1 MEKIRVMLVKAD
13 SDVLTVT
20 DHFEHSLENMQKAV
34 GGYIEA
40 VRVTDDIVMWL
51 NEEGKLNDLEPNFNL
66 NGVGGLAIDVVVGDV
81 VITGTNEEGDTTSLT
96 AENVEELKKR
106 FTNRRNFQLR

>member
-1 MEKIRVMLVKAD
+1 MEKIRAMVVKAD
-13 SDVLTVT
+13 SNVLTVVE
-20 DHFEHSLENMQKAV
+20 DFDHSLENMQKAV

-51 NEEGKLNDLEPNFNL
+51 NEEGKLNDLAPNFNL

-81 VITGTNEEGDTTSLT
+81 IITGSNGEGETTSLT

-106 FTNRRNFQLR
+106 FTNRRNFQIR